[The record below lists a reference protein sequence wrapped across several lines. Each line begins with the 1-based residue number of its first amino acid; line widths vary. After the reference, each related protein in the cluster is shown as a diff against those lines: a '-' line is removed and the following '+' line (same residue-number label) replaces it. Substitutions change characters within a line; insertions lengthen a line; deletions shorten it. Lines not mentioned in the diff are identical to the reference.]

1 MRYNNVGILG
11 TGSYLPPKILTNQ
24 TIEKTINTTHE
35 WINNKLGINERRVV
49 ENQLPSDIGYQAAL
63 RALESSNLTINDIDL
78 IIVATS
84 SPEQISPSTACII
97 HNRFNIEKNIPAF
110 DINAVCSGFVYAVN
124 LVSPLISFGVYKNVL
139 IIATEAYSKITNW
152 NDQHCVFFGDGA
164 GAVVIGNSD
173 GGWISCESNANG
185 KDTGMT
191 GFKLP
196 IGGPFIMRGK
206 EVWDQAIKIIPVSI
220 KHILKESNVDISEV
234 DMIVPHQPSI
244 NILKIIAED
253 LGIPM
258 TKVKTVMDKYAN
270 IAGASIPIALD
281 DAVKNNEIKKGDTIV
296 LTAIGSGWT
305 WGSTILKWVI

>member
-1 MRYNNVGILG
+1 MRYSNVGILG
-11 TGSYLPPKILTNQ
+11 TGSYLPPKIVTNKK
-24 TIEKTINTTHE
+24 IEDTVNTTHE
-35 WINNKLGINERRVV
+35 WINAKLGINERRVV
-49 ENQLPSDIGYQAAL
+49 EDELPSEIGYQAAL
-63 RALESSNLTINDIDL
+63 RALESANLTINDIDL

-139 IIATEAYSKITNW
+139 IIATEAYSKVTNW
-152 NDQHCVFFGDGA
+152 DDQHCVFFGDGA
-164 GAVVIGNSD
+164 GAVVIGTSAD
-173 GGWISCESNANG
+173 GWVSCESSANG

-206 EVWDQAIKIIPVSI
+206 EVWDQAIKVIPKSV
-220 KHILKESNVDISEV
+220 KNILKISNVDINEV

-258 TKVKTVMDKYAN
+258 SKVKTVMDKYAN
-270 IAGASIPIALD
+270 IAGASVPIALD
-281 DAVKNNEIKKGDTIV
+281 DAVKNGEIKKGDTIV

-305 WGSTILKWVI
+305 WGSTILKWVK